1 MKKYKSIIILTLI
14 LIGLAACKQTTT
26 ENHQQALASQPQSQ
40 IQISTTE
47 PVIDFLPT
55 PEPLSKREIKQSSP
69 NKTVEIYE
77 DFSLTINQIKIIQEE
92 MPASYVET
100 DPYLIPFF
108 KDSHFYYLEL
118 TVTVVNNRE
127 ESIFHPGFEYIVTD
141 QRQQIP
147 IFHEAGQVKW
157 PSTFP
162 PRTSTTINDYHLRL
176 LPNNLEELA
185 TFVFWTPHN
194 GYSEIDLKVEP
205 VAIEIRI

>member
-1 MKKYKSIIILTLI
+1 MKKYKSIIILILI

-26 ENHQQALASQPQSQ
+26 ENNQQALASQPQSQ

-47 PVIDFLPT
+47 PLLDFLPI

-100 DPYLIPFF
+100 DPYLVPFF
-108 KDSHFYYLEL
+108 KDSYFYYLEL

-127 ESIFHPGFEYIVTD
+127 ESIFHPGFEYVVTD
-141 QRQQIP
+141 QRQQIS

-162 PRTSTTINDYHLRL
+162 PRTSTTINEYHLRL

-205 VAIEIRI
+205 VAVEIRI